1 MEIYGSVGEA
11 GELGQ
16 RQKKIISQLILWQ
29 LVWVIYR
36 LDLKK
41 PSCCHTM
48 LVYKSCWLIEFIVV
62 FLCSF
67 FPWQL
72 RIPSLHG
79 GLNVAWSIKLH
90 PTYLGLVLVMDR
102 VSKGVCMWS
111 LMSCVKSSKMKEYE
125 EKSIVRLAFNP
136 YFVLIFRLKNPIS
149 DTLCITT
156 FKTT

>member
-1 MEIYGSVGEA
+1 M
-11 GELGQ
+11 
-16 RQKKIISQLILWQ
+16 WQ

-41 PSCCHTM
+41 TSCCHTM

-79 GLNVAWSIKLH
+79 GLNVAWSIEQH
-90 PTYLGLVLVMDR
+90 PTYLGLRLVMDW
-102 VSKGVCMWS
+102 VSKGVCKWL
-111 LMSCVKSSKMKEYE
+111 LMSCVKSSKMNENE
-125 EKSIVRLAFNP
+125 EKVSFNLHPTHILHQFFGSKTRFLIP
-136 YFVLIFRLKNPIS
+136 YPSLLLRPPKVLYSKVM
-149 DTLCITT
+149 
-156 FKTT
+156 KV